1 MSKIEINYQQP
12 RLLFS
17 KKYFQG
23 IYFKYIIYIYHIF
36 IYHINV
42 CNISNDIRAI
52 LTLTITNLGWQFQRQ
67 TPQFF
72 WSRSVFQHIT
82 IPSSILTRL
91 LWVKRVSSSRSSC
104 QITKTTRSL
113 GAFWAVASMWLAGRL
128 LLTQTNTT
136 YSDPSN
142 SFTLRCI

>member
-1 MSKIEINYQQP
+1 MTKYNITPMNFFNVSTSWAKLRLIINNQGCYFP
-12 RLLFS
+12 RNIL
-17 KKYFQG
+17 Q
-23 IYFKYIIYIYHIF
+23 IH
-36 IYHINV
+36 HINV
-42 CNISNDIRAI
+42 VNISNDIRAI

-82 IPSSILTRL
+82 IPSSILTGL
-91 LWVKRVSSSRSSC
+91 LWVKQVSSSRSSC

-128 LLTQTNTT
+128 LLTQTNTYLQWPIQLIHT
-136 YSDPSN
+136 
-142 SFTLRCI
+142 